1 MPDRLSDIINVKDWG
16 AVGNGRADDQSAIQS
31 AIDEAIRRG
40 GGRVFFPPGNYRLNS
55 PGSLTVGSSNPKIRV
70 DLIGSGKTISQ
81 ISGNTSGA
89 LISRGSEAYDNLGF
103 MYGFALS
110 GASGVGSG
118 LIKLEGNCQ
127 TVSDIHTESS
137 IPTGG
142 YGVDASNANNAL
154 ISEWSGGGAT
164 GVTAVTRHAADGT
177 IGFYLGNSCC
187 LRDCRLQGGLDI
199 AVALSGVGA
208 CVINC
213 EGEVNNI
220 GIRAGWGPG
229 GEATA
234 YGFSI
239 IDWQSEQTDSH
250 IELYN
255 CQGGIVQSVWLQ
267 GGVGTTGTHAATISN
282 MTWDGATTATVT
294 TAVNHNIPAGN
305 IMLQLFGSGAGPWIP
320 SYITPGG
327 PAWIVAQVDGINL
340 NKFTYD
346 LPNDPGVFSGPVSWA
361 YPQKYG
367 IRFRKC
373 TEVALMGFG
382 TPNRASY
389 ATLDFDYD
397 GEAQNHRNN
406 VIYGA
411 PPQDGVRLPRSG
423 NTILAGWTFFGCNG
437 AQNITDGHGWR
448 SSTYTV
454 ACPEGHMA
462 FADLP
467 GQSGYQPGPTIGQEF
482 IITDSNLANTAGNFA
497 ARVSGGS
504 SNTVKVRWSGSNW
517 TISG

>member
-1 MPDRLSDIINVKDWG
+1 M
-16 AVGNGRADDQSAIQS
+16 VG
-31 AIDEAIRRG
+31 RRG
-40 GGRVFFPPGNYRLNS
+40 NRSNS
-55 PGSLTVGSSNPKIRV
+55 SYS
-70 DLIGSGKTISQ
+70 
-81 ISGNTSGA
+81 
-89 LISRGSEAYDNLGF
+89 
-103 MYGFALS
+103 
-110 GASGVGSG
+110 
-118 LIKLEGNCQ
+118 
-127 TVSDIHTESS
+127 
-137 IPTGG
+137 
-142 YGVDASNANNAL
+142 
-154 ISEWSGGGAT
+154 
-164 GVTAVTRHAADGT
+164 TRC
-177 IGFYLGNSCC
+177 NSCC

-199 AVALSGVGA
+199 VVALSGVGA
-208 CVINC
+208 SVINC
-213 EGEVNNI
+213 QGEVNNI
-220 GIRAGWGPG
+220 GIRVGWGPR

-255 CQGGIVQSVWLQ
+255 CQGWIVQSVWLQ
-267 GGVGTTGTHAATISN
+267 GGVGTTGTNPATISN

-305 IMLQLFGSGAGPWIP
+305 IMLQLFGSGAGRWIP
-320 SYITPGG
+320 SYSAAGG
-327 PAWIVAQVDGINL
+327 PAWIVAQVDGINPK
-340 NKFTYD
+340 KFTYD
-346 LPNDPGVFSGPVSWA
+346 LPNDPGVFSGPVGWA

-382 TPNRASY
+382 TPNNSSY

-406 VIYGA
+406 VLYGA
-411 PPQDGVRLPRSG
+411 PPQDGIRLPQSG

-437 AQNITDGHGWR
+437 LQNKTDGHGWR

-454 ACPEGHMA
+454 TCPEGHMV

-467 GQSGYQPGPTIGQEF
+467 GQSGYQPGPTVGQEF
-482 IITDSNLANTAGNFA
+482 IIRDSNLANTARNFA
-497 ARVSGGS
+497 ASVSGGS
-504 SNTVKVRWSGSNW
+504 SNTVKVRWSGSKW